1 MELMNKK
8 ELKQHYLDSIYTV
21 FVVNKKHEIKIGE
34 TVPTVINEL
43 LKKAKTAVI
52 LTAWNPRSQPFSLQE
67 NKSRNNYLRVSLMK
81 NNFSIFDAL
90 GEGKDESDSVLGTGW
105 PAEESFF
112 ILGIAKEEIENLV
125 VEYGQNAYV
134 WLEYDKPAALEFS
147 SIWMSLRTE

>member
-1 MELMNKK
+1 MDKE
-8 ELKQHYLDSIYTV
+8 ELKQHYLDTIYNV
-21 FVVNKKHEIKIGE
+21 FVVNKKHEIKIGD

-90 GEGKDESDSVLGTGW
+90 GEGKDESGSGW

-112 ILGIAKEEIENLV
+112 ILSIAKED
-125 VEYGQNAYV
+125 VEKLAIDYGQNAYV
-134 WLEYDKPAALEFS
+134 WLEYDKPVALEFS
-147 SIWMSLRTE
+147 KFGLNNF